1 MSAETADLLSLAEPA
16 AEAPQPPRPAPG
28 TAPLGP
34 ELVDRILAGGGR
46 DAEDGAGPVVALLAE
61 PRTAEALVLWF
72 GRPRAAELLRDRRA
86 LLAALDRDIARI
98 DALLSTQLDTIL
110 HAPRLQQ
117 LEASWRGVAY
127 LVEAASGTAAVKV
140 RILDIGWDEVCR
152 DLQRAIEFDQSH
164 LFQKIY
170 EQEFGTPG
178 GEPYG
183 LLIGAYEL
191 RHKPGPDHPTD
202 DVAGLKGMAQIAAA
216 AFAPFVAGAH
226 PTLLGVESFAEL
238 GQPIDILQGVRGAD
252 FVRWQGLRDLE
263 DSRFLGLTAP
273 RVLMRPPWPDDGSR
287 TDGFRYREDTSA
299 PDLSGYCWGPAA
311 FAFGGILIRAFDDS
325 GWFAEIRGAAVGG
338 NSGGLVTDLP
348 SLSFGTDREGVGY
361 RIATDVEL
369 TDAAE
374 KDISDLGII
383 ALCRGRDTPHAVFHG
398 NPSLQRPKTYDRQVA
413 TANARLSAMLQY
425 IFCISR
431 FAHYVKVIGRE
442 RVGTF
447 LSAEDC
453 QEFLRR
459 WLLSYS
465 ISSDT
470 ATGEQRARYPLRE
483 VDVTVRELPGRP
495 GMYGCVIHLRPHFQ
509 LDQVA
514 SSFRL
519 VTELT
524 APGARAA

>member
-1 MSAETADLLSLAEPA
+1 MSAETADLLTQARSA
-16 AEAPQPPRPAPG
+16 ARRPRRPG
-28 TAPLGP
+28 PGAAPLGP

-46 DAEDGAGPVVALLAE
+46 DAADGAGPIVALLAE
-61 PRTAEALVLWF
+61 PRTAEALALWF
-72 GRPRAAELLRDRRA
+72 GRSRAAELLADRRT
-86 LLAALDRDIARI
+86 LLAALDRDIAWI
-98 DALLSTQLDTIL
+98 DALISAQLDVIL
-110 HAPRLQQ
+110 HAPRLQR

-127 LVEAASGTAAVKV
+127 LVEIASGTAAAKI
-140 RILDIGWDEVCR
+140 RILDIDWAEVCR
-152 DLQRAIEFDQSH
+152 DLQRAIEFDQSQ

-170 EQEFGTPG
+170 EQEFGMPG
-178 GEPYG
+178 GEPFG

-191 RHKPGPDHPTD
+191 RHKPGADHPTD

-216 AFAPFVAGAH
+216 AFAPFIAGAH
-226 PTLLGVESFAEL
+226 PTLLGVESFTEL
-238 GQPIDILQGVRGAD
+238 GQPIDILHGVSGPEY
-252 FVRWQGLRDLE
+252 VRWQGLRDLE

-287 TDGFRYREDTSA
+287 VDGFRYREDTSA
-299 PDLSGYCWGPAA
+299 PDLSGYCWGPAV
-311 FAFGGILIRAFDDS
+311 FAFGGILIRAFDES
-325 GWFAEIRGAAVGG
+325 GWFAEIRGAATMGG
-338 NSGGLVTDLP
+338 SGGLVTDLP
-348 SLSFGTDREGVGY
+348 GLSFGTDRDGVGY

-383 ALCRGRDTPHAVFHG
+383 ALCRARDTPYAVFHG
-398 NPSLQRPKTYDRQVA
+398 NPSLQRPKTYDRQA
-413 TANARLSAMLQY
+413 ANANARLSAMLQY

-442 RVGTF
+442 RVGSF
-447 LSAEDC
+447 QSAEDC

-459 WLLSYS
+459 WLLGYS

-470 ATGEQRARYPLRE
+470 ASGEQRARYPLRE
-483 VDVTVRELPGRP
+483 VDVAVRELAGRP

-519 VTELT
+519 VTELA